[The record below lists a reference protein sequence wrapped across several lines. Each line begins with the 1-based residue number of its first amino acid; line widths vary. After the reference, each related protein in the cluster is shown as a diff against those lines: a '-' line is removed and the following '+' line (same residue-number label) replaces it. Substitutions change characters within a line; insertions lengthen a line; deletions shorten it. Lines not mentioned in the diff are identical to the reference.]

1 MECALFIIMGIS
13 GYTII
18 QFLHFIKK
26 HNVDKTI
33 QRQME
38 STNIEE
44 LEIYLYIYNGIIIK
58 IKIKHRNK

>member
-1 MECALFIIMGIS
+1 MSLIALFLGRALF
-13 GYTII
+13 TII

-38 STNIEE
+38 STNVEE
-44 LEIYLYIYNGIIIK
+44 LVIYLYIYNGIII
-58 IKIKHRNK
+58 NKGI